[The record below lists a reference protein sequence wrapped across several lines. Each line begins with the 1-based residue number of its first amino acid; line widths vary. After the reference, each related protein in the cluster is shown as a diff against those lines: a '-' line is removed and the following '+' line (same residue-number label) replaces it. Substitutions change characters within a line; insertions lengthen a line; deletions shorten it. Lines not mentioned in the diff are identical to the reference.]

1 MSKYNI
7 GDKVSATV
15 KEKSKTTYHFYGG
28 IQYDD
33 LCDWETRIIHPAFNI
48 VGVIT
53 TRKKNR
59 PGCTKQIKCVQTAD
73 GKMYRL
79 DRLTNIQHI

>member
-28 IQYDD
+28 IQCGDLYD
-33 LCDWETRIIHPAFNI
+33 
-48 VGVIT
+48 
-53 TRKKNR
+53 
-59 PGCTKQIKCVQTAD
+59 
-73 GKMYRL
+73 YRQ
-79 DRLTNIQHI
+79 RLFGI

>member
-15 KEKSKTTYHFYGG
+15 KERSKTTYHFYGG
-28 IQYDD
+28 IQCGDLYD
-33 LCDWETRIIHPAFNI
+33 CETRIISPAFDI

-53 TRKKNR
+53 VRIKKT
-59 PGCTKQIKCVQTAD
+59 GGKVKVVQTAD
-73 GKMYRL
+73 GKTYRL
-79 DRLTNIQHI
+79 GRLTNIQHV